1 MGKLTVREMQAL
13 TSSEVGKRLTDEHA
27 LFGVVR
33 ARGDAISVF
42 FRWRYRFDGK
52 VKDYTCGTWPK
63 DSLANV
69 RKARAD
75 AYGCLISGLD
85 PNQRV
90 RTHKLAAKAAQAEE
104 MAKVIGRIEE
114 AESLQ
119 ARITIRGLFDRWEKL
134 ELSARKDAGKEA
146 RRGFEKDVF
155 ARLGNVAA
163 KDVTQSMI
171 AQILDTVVERGA
183 RIVARNLLGELRQ
196 IAQTQAS

>member
-42 FRWRYRFDGK
+42 FRWRYPFDGK

-114 AESLQ
+114 AESL
-119 ARITIRGLFDRWEKL
+119 RRGLPFAVSL
-134 ELSARKDAGKEA
+134 IAGKSWSCRRA
-146 RRGFEKDVF
+146 RMRGRKH
-155 ARLGNVAA
+155 GVASRRMYFLA
-163 KDVTQSMI
+163 WATWLPRM
-171 AQILDTVVERGA
+171 
-183 RIVARNLLGELRQ
+183 
-196 IAQTQAS
+196 